1 MDNSGKKDACGMEKK
16 MRDYGKIK
24 MPKYFS
30 TLAWMLLI
38 LKMGQYQ
45 TVSGFDGVCHQPV
58 VLSCLDI

>member
-45 TVSGFDGVCHQPV
+45 TEFQDLMEFAISLLF
-58 VLSCLDI
+58 